1 MRGRNHLRRIASL
14 CVHLLRRFWLTL
26 HRSCEMLLRRHRVV
40 PHADAQDIPEPV
52 DLHLE
57 GAQPRK
63 LYRTIAPELS
73 RVIRCLSGKTR
84 RIIVYVAKAGNILL
98 SRREGFIIPLTY

>member
-1 MRGRNHLRRIASL
+1 MRGRNDLRPIESL
-14 CVHLLRRFWLTL
+14 CVHLLRRIPRRCWLTL

-57 GAQPRK
+57 GAP
-63 LYRTIAPELS
+63 
-73 RVIRCLSGKTR
+73 
-84 RIIVYVAKAGNILL
+84 
-98 SRREGFIIPLTY
+98 PL